1 MKHCDIFKYC
11 AFLAS
16 VLCAVQHDVNANTVF
31 ESNVYFDGFQYW
43 SLTLRS
49 MRSCAMACVKFPLCM
64 SFNFDLNT
72 SKCELNKDV
81 LENYEEGRVSKAGSL
96 YSSITDWHVQV
107 SIDFSLTVKA
117 ATLIFI
123 SGRGSAL
130 SSTKKVN
137 QVLFKI

>member
-16 VLCAVQHDVNANTVF
+16 VLCVVQHDVNANTLF

-72 SKCELNKDV
+72 STCELNRDV

-96 YSSITDWHVQV
+96 YSSITDWHVEV
-107 SIDFSLTVKA
+107 
-117 ATLIFI
+117 
-123 SGRGSAL
+123 
-130 SSTKKVN
+130 
-137 QVLFKI
+137 